1 MLDPSSLNGN
11 LLLSMIKPRLI
22 EFTAL
27 AYISLE
33 TEQQQKGLSDVKWF
47 HGCLDK
53 MFSVRSYWPG
63 LSETSR
69 WFLTFERGPG
79 YSQHCSQ
86 MGQCPLGPGK
96 EHIIKAQQMGGWKIK
111 KIENCMT
118 GNSFRSI
125 PVQCA
130 CWVGKVL
137 RNILNWNITQ
147 TTWTMNMS
155 LLVYYGLN
163 ILPVI
168 RIIALHRKFFPSEV
182 LRQRQ

>member
-1 MLDPSSLNGN
+1 MAAGEADLEWICFGAKQEMLDPSSLNGN

-33 TEQQQKGLSDVKWF
+33 TEQQQKGLSDVNWF

-86 MGQCPLGPGK
+86 TGQCPLGPGK
-96 EHIIKAQQMGGWKIK
+96 EHIIKAQQMGGWKIEISK
-111 KIENCMT
+111 TVWLVTVLEGSLCNVHVGWEMFCEIFST
-118 GNSFRSI
+118 GILHKRLEQWTCPCLSI
-125 PVQCA
+125 
-130 CWVGKVL
+130 
-137 RNILNWNITQ
+137 
-147 TTWTMNMS
+147 MD
-155 LLVYYGLN
+155 
-163 ILPVI
+163 
-168 RIIALHRKFFPSEV
+168 
-182 LRQRQ
+182 